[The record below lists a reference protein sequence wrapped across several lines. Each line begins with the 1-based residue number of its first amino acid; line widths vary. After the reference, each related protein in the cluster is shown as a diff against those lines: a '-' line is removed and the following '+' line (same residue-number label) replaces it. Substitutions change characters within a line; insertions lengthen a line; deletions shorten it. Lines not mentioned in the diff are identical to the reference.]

1 MAESLRFFLI
11 MDFSRGN
18 QHPFILRLFSEY
30 GAMVLVL
37 FKYKVSC
44 CAEYRFHRGERLRD
58 ELWHLSHGSSSNKYG
73 KVIRA

>member
-44 CAEYRFHRGERLRD
+44 CA
-58 ELWHLSHGSSSNKYG
+58 
-73 KVIRA
+73 